1 MQDPRDQI
9 IHETKV
15 LLHRWDAECDL
26 DEITISKSV
35 MEGINEWLE
44 EEVFE
49 FGWEFE
55 LEEEE
60 EE

>member
-1 MQDPRDQI
+1 M
-9 IHETKV
+9 
-15 LLHRWDAECDL
+15 LLNRWDAECDL
-26 DEITISKSV
+26 DELTISKSV

-44 EEVFE
+44 DEVFE
-49 FGWEFE
+49 FEWDIE

>member
-9 IHETKV
+9 RHEAKV
-15 LLHRWDAECDL
+15 LLNRWDAECDL

>member
-9 IHETKV
+9 RHEAKV
-15 LLHRWDAECDL
+15 HLNRWDAECDL
-26 DEITISKSV
+26 DELTISKSV

-49 FGWEFE
+49 FEWDIE